1 MSLRVRKLEA
11 ASITDRENL
20 VERLGKP
27 AARNGLV
34 KRPALG
40 EVGNK
45 FLNHPPNH
53 AAKKPDKQE
62 VIVKAGVKTTAVKPA
77 PKKVLPKTTNAIK
90 NELTVTLKRQESS
103 LLKQTASTLSQE
115 AEQASFS
122 SKQLMA
128 ILDVDASDKN
138 DPSLVTDYVQDIFQY
153 LRTLE
158 TQYVIRKGY
167 LDAHRTTPRMRSIVV
182 NWMVEVHINFRSL
195 LETFHLSVSL
205 FDRYLQQHMTI
216 GRETL
221 QLVGVTAILIASKY
235 EEMYVPEITDFEYIC
250 DNTFSFSDII
260 KMERD
265 MLTTLK
271 FNLGRPL
278 SIHFLRRFNKVAK
291 VTSDHH
297 NLAKYLLEIF
307 LLHHELCHIDP
318 SLQAAAAC
326 CLSISILS
334 DISEPSK
341 VWTRTLVYYSS
352 YKYSDIKPV
361 LLNLATFLL
370 KMEKS
375 KFIAIKDKYANS
387 NYGKISL
394 NPKLQG
400 PLVKK
405 LALQSCS
412 KN

>member
-11 ASITDRENL
+11 ASITNRENL

-27 AARNGLV
+27 VTRNGLV

-45 FLNHPPNH
+45 FLNQPPNH
-53 AAKKPDKQE
+53 VAKKHDKQD
-62 VIVKAGVKTTAVKPA
+62 VIVKTTAAKPA
-77 PKKVLPKTTNAIK
+77 PKKVLPKTTNATK
-90 NELTVTLKRQESS
+90 NESAVVTLKRQDSS
-103 LLKQTASTLSQE
+103 LRKQIPSTLSHE

-182 NWMVEVHINFRSL
+182 NWMVDVHINFKSL

-235 EEMYVPEITDFEYIC
+235 EEMYVPEVTDFEYIC
-250 DNTFSFSDII
+250 DNTFSISEII

-297 NLAKYLLEIF
+297 NLAKYLLEIC

-361 LLNLATFLL
+361 LLNLATFLF

-375 KFIAIKDKYANS
+375 KFTAIKDKYASS

-400 PLVKK
+400 LLVKK